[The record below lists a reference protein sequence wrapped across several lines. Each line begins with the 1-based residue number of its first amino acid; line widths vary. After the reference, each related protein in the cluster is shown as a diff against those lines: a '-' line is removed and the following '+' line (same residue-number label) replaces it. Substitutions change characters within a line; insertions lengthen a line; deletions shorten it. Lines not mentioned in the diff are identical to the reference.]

1 MTPSSHLRP
10 LRNLG
15 APIPMATLPPP
26 PEISSSSRE
35 IGLKYKDINSD
46 YKEAAPVA
54 ENTNIPLLCNDENVA
69 NQASDK
75 VAEYQIMA
83 ETEEA
88 RDDASVASDGSDF
101 TSTTEVRERESNA
114 TIFRAS
120 LSPVVYNLMKN

>member
-1 MTPSSHLRP
+1 M
-10 LRNLG
+10 
-15 APIPMATLPPP
+15 
-26 PEISSSSRE
+26 
-35 IGLKYKDINSD
+35 
-46 YKEAAPVA
+46 A

-120 LSPVVYNLMKN
+120 LSPVVYNLMKNWLNACY